1 MNGHLR
7 RLPNNCGFIEK
18 YTGTILSFKTILY
31 LMSCIYSNE
40 HINQMCKFRY
50 KDFNFISNVFSHQGR
65 KFICKTI
72 VDSVYMN
79 ESWLSEY
86 ANIKFDEQRVYVDY
100 TDKMIQICQTNATN
114 YYLFDMDT
122 IIRFN
127 NIGSIKLYL
136 IYRRNLFMTSYKSE
150 QSFCC
155 NNETICRIFPNY
167 TSYRILRHAINNAI
181 NDFCKVTG
189 INVDIKK
196 RGDNWS
202 IIYTDNKKLHIQD
215 DFDIGDIDLNDDED
229 DDI

>member
-18 YTGTILSFKTILY
+18 YTGTILGFKTILY

-86 ANIKFDEQRVYVDY
+86 ANIKFDEQCVYVDY
-100 TDKMIQICQTNATN
+100 TDKMIQVCQTNATN

-122 IIRFN
+122 VISFN
-127 NIGSIKLYL
+127 NVGAIKLYL
-136 IYRRNLFMTSYKSE
+136 IYRRNLFIHQYKGDN
-150 QSFCC
+150 SFSC
-155 NNETICRIFPNY
+155 NNETFCNIFPNY
-167 TSYRILRHAINNAI
+167 TSYRILRHAVNVAI
-181 NDFCKVTG
+181 NDFNKTLGYV
-189 INVDIKK
+189 VQVKK
-196 RGDNWS
+196 SNDVWK
-202 IIYTDNKKLHIQD
+202 IIYD
-215 DFDIGDIDLNDDED
+215 DMTEQERQELEEALALDDED
-229 DDI
+229 DI